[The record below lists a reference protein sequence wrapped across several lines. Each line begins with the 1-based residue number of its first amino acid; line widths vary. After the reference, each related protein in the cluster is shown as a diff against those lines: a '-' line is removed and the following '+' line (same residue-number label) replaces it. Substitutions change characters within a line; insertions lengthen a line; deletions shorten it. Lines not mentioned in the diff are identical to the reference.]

1 MKKYGLM
8 IACVAAL
15 CLVATSCVFQS
26 KEERFISLLNRL
38 TLIAEDV
45 DADEAQITAKLE
57 RIVKD
62 YEDFEDYDIKDFR
75 FTKKQKKEIEQL
87 KMRLA
92 LAMLV
97 NVKFQA
103 VMLKMSLEKELGSL
117 NSVLN
122 SR

>member
-75 FTKKQKKEIEQL
+75 FTKKQKKELEKLQI
-87 KMRLA
+87 RLGF
-92 LAMLV
+92 AMLA
-97 NVKFQA
+97 NGKFTA
-103 VMLKMSLEKELGSL
+103 VMLKMSLEEELGSL